1 MIRYRLHCEHGH
13 EFEGW
18 FASSSAYDVQAERGL
33 LSCSLCGSSN
43 IDKAMMAPN
52 VQTARGRAKSLAKSM
67 AHSLSETPQAVSPA
81 AETAAVAA
89 GAPPA
94 MLDLMRQVREHIRQH
109 SDDVGDKFAEEA
121 RRIHY
126 DEVEARAIHGQA
138 SRDEVVALLDEGIEI
153 LPVPILP
160 EDRN

>member
-1 MIRYRLHCEHGH
+1 MIRYRLHCDHGH

-18 FASSSAYDVQAERGL
+18 FPSIAAYDTQAERGL
-33 LSCSLCGSSN
+33 LSCATCGSSQ
-43 IDKAMMAPN
+43 IEKALMAPN

-67 AHSLSETPQAVSPA
+67 AQSLSDTPQAVSPA

-94 MLDLMRQVREHIRQH
+94 VLEMMRQVREHIRKH
-109 SDDVGDKFAEEA
+109 SDDVGDRFAEEA

-126 DEVEARAIHGQA
+126 EEVEARAIHGQA
-138 SRDEVVALLDEGIEI
+138 TRDDVVALLEEGIEI